1 MVAQIVAQ
9 ARGVVQKPLYGGR
22 LAQIPRQPLLQK
34 RCLNLRPAAFHRA
47 AYLHEQ
53 KKIHDHARKQKARRP
68 HDVVGLAAQQIVRDK
83 QQKEDEG
90 QLHKRQKRDTLKPQ
104 RPSAPFARSITRLH
118 AYLSDRL
125 HTYLDSRLRTP
136 RTHFAARLLAGSF
149 ARPRILRI
157 PRVPHI
163 LRVLR
168 PSGALPRSRRRYSIG
183 EEPAA
188 ELRQSQHARRHRHAI
203 PDNPRCHIGA
213 RIGER
218 VIGTH
223 DLQSGDRYPE
233 KTSGQFADRHADHAD
248 AAHADAPHQ
257 RTAQKENGNEHRK
270 HHAETASEHL
280 GHNRPQCSNHQGE
293 GHPHNPVGLLRFRR
307 DGPLQKPVVKHL
319 NGHRGAQQHK

>member
-1 MVAQIVAQ
+1 MSSKSPCTAADS
-9 ARGVVQKPLYGGR
+9 RKY
-22 LAQIPRQPLLQK
+22 PLLQK

-168 PSGALPRSRRRYSIG
+168 EAAVVTASGKNRRQNFASPSMHGVIAMPY
-183 EEPAA
+183 PT
-188 ELRQSQHARRHRHAI
+188 I
-203 PDNPRCHIGA
+203 PDA
-213 RIGER
+213 
-218 VIGTH
+218 T
-223 DLQSGDRYPE
+223 
-233 KTSGQFADRHADHAD
+233 
-248 AAHADAPHQ
+248 
-257 RTAQKENGNEHRK
+257 
-270 HHAETASEHL
+270 
-280 GHNRPQCSNHQGE
+280 
-293 GHPHNPVGLLRFRR
+293 
-307 DGPLQKPVVKHL
+307 
-319 NGHRGAQQHK
+319 